1 MSQNQKPENIDGVIA
16 GLVDENREDVARV
29 VERLRPQ

>member
-1 MSQNQKPENIDGVIA
+1 MSQNQKPENIDGVIS
-16 GLVDENREDVARV
+16 GLVGDDREDVARV